1 MPIYTGLLTGS
12 PSPSHILYLS
22 FKLISYTRRKPQNK
36 KHKTW
41 DGDAYVTVQGG
52 TLILVSERGKM

>member
-1 MPIYTGLLTGS
+1 MPTYTGLLTGS
-12 PSPSHILYLS
+12 PSTSRIPIFELTS
-22 FKLISYTRRKPQNK
+22 FTRRKPQNK

-52 TLILVSERGKM
+52 TLILVSERGRM

>member
-1 MPIYTGLLTGS
+1 MSLVLLMVRFYNSTT
-12 PSPSHILYLS
+12 P
-22 FKLISYTRRKPQNK
+22 FTRRKPQSK

-52 TLILVSERGKM
+52 MLVLVSERGKM

>member
-1 MPIYTGLLTGS
+1 MVRFYNLTT
-12 PSPSHILYLS
+12 P
-22 FKLISYTRRKPQNK
+22 FTRRKPQSK

>member
-1 MPIYTGLLTGS
+1 MLTT
-12 PSPSHILYLS
+12 PC
-22 FKLISYTRRKPQNK
+22 TRRKPQSK

-52 TLILVSERGKM
+52 TLMLVSERGKM